1 MFGNY
6 MDVKD
11 VDSPFTDD
19 RPKLESDSSEERS
32 FYAYYVE
39 DDENIGQQSDLV
51 TMVVP

>member
-1 MFGNY
+1 
-6 MDVKD
+6 MDEKD

-39 DDENIGQQSDLV
+39 DDEEVGLQSDIV
-51 TMVVP
+51 TVVEP